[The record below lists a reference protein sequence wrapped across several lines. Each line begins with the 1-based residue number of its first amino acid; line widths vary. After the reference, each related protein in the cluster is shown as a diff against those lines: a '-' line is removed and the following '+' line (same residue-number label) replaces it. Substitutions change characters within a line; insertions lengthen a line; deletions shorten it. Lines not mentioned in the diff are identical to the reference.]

1 MASTDK
7 PTVNI
12 SELIDRIEQVREE
25 LLAIQGAMEKLE
37 RVGPSPR
44 NRARKS
50 KSHYGLG
57 SQSLSLGS

>member
-12 SELIDRIEQVREE
+12 SELIDRIEQVHEE
-25 LLAIQGAMEKLE
+25 LLAIQRAMEKLE

-50 KSHYGLG
+50 K
-57 SQSLSLGS
+57 